1 MQRLFRLIPLRLQLF
16 KFKPFALE
24 GHYNNQT
31 MNLSLNAPI
40 WVDTAPAL
48 QHLAELLSNES
59 QVAVDTEANSL
70 HAYQERVCLIQ
81 FSTLSQDYLVDPLA
95 LDDLTYLAPIF
106 SDPKIEKIFH
116 AAEYDI
122 IGLQRDFDFSFANIF
137 DTMLAARILGYK
149 QVGLGNLL
157 AEKFNVDLDKHN
169 QKADWGQRPLTPSLI
184 DYARYD
190 THYLVALRN
199 VLEAEL
205 HEKGRWELAR
215 EDFLRSCFVSNGNSN
230 RPAKGRWERIDGRQD
245 LTPRQKTILNELC
258 ISREKMAER
267 LDRPLFKVVD
277 DRVLLK
283 VAQAEAHTIEDLVAL
298 GMTERQ
304 IQRFGKSLLD
314 AVERG
319 ENAPLVQAT
328 ESERMPDAVVNRLHK
343 LKNWRKEKAE
353 AMDVE
358 SDVILPR
365 IYMHALA
372 EQNPRTPEA
381 LQKVMAESPWRLEN
395 FGTEILRTLGV
406 KSSVDAL

>member
-1 MQRLFRLIPLRLQLF
+1 M
-16 KFKPFALE
+16 
-24 GHYNNQT
+24 T
-31 MNLSLNAPI
+31 LSLTAPI
-40 WVDTAPAL
+40 WVDTASAL
-48 QHLAELLSNES
+48 QRLAELLSKET
-59 QVAVDTEANSL
+59 QIAVDTEANSL

-81 FSTLSQDYLVDPLA
+81 FSTQSEDYLVDPLA

-106 SDPKIEKIFH
+106 SDPNIEKIFH
-116 AAEYDI
+116 AAEYDV

-157 AEKFNVDLDKHN
+157 AEKFGVDVDKHN

-190 THYLVALRN
+190 THYLIALRN

-205 HEKGRWELAR
+205 HEKGRWELSR
-215 EDFLRSCFVSNGNSN
+215 EDFLRSCFVNNGNNN
-230 RPAKGRWERIDGRQD
+230 RTPKARWERIDGRQD

-258 ISREKMAER
+258 ISREKLAER

-283 VAQAEAHTIEDLVAL
+283 VAQAEAHTMEDLVAL
-298 GMTERQ
+298 GLTERQ
-304 IQRFGKSLLD
+304 IQRFGKSLLE

-319 ENAPLVQAT
+319 ENAQLVQPT
-328 ESERMPDAVVNRLHK
+328 EAERMPDAVVNRLHK
-343 LKNWRKEKAE
+343 LKSWRKQKAE
-353 AMDVE
+353 TMDVE

-365 IYMHALA
+365 VYMHAIA
-372 EQNPRTPEA
+372 EQNPRTLEA
-381 LQKVMAESPWRLEN
+381 LRKVLGESPWRLEN
-395 FGTEILRTLGV
+395 FGTEILKALGV
-406 KSSVDAL
+406 KGSADAL

>member
-1 MQRLFRLIPLRLQLF
+1 MTLTL
-16 KFKPFALE
+16 
-24 GHYNNQT
+24 T
-31 MNLSLNAPI
+31 API
-40 WVDTAPAL
+40 WVDTASGL
-48 QHLAELLSNES
+48 QRLAELLSKET
-59 QVAVDTEANSL
+59 QIAVDTEANSL

-81 FSTLSQDYLVDPLA
+81 FSTQSTDYLVDPLA

-106 SDPKIEKIFH
+106 SDPNIEKIFH

-157 AEKFNVDLDKHN
+157 AEKFSVDVDKHN

-190 THYLVALRN
+190 THYLIALRN

-205 HEKGRWELAR
+205 HEKGRWALAC
-215 EDFLRSCFVSNGNSN
+215 EDFLRSCFVSNGNSS
-230 RPAKGRWERIDGRQD
+230 RPARGRWERIDGRQD

-258 ISREKMAER
+258 ISREKIAER

-283 VAQAEAHTIEDLVAL
+283 VAQAEARTLDDLAAL
-298 GMTERQ
+298 GLTERQ
-304 IQRFGKSLLD
+304 IQRFGKTLLE
-314 AVERG
+314 AVQRG
-319 ENAPLVQAT
+319 ESAPLVQAT
-328 ESERMPDAVVNRLHK
+328 DVERMPDAVVSRLHR
-343 LKNWRKEKAE
+343 LKSWRKQKAE
-353 AMDVE
+353 ALDVE

-365 IYMHALA
+365 VYMHALA
-372 EQNPRTPEA
+372 EQNPRTLDA
-381 LQKVMAESPWRLEN
+381 LKKVLAESPWRLEN
-395 FGTEILRTLGV
+395 FGAEILKALGV
-406 KSSVDAL
+406 KVTVG